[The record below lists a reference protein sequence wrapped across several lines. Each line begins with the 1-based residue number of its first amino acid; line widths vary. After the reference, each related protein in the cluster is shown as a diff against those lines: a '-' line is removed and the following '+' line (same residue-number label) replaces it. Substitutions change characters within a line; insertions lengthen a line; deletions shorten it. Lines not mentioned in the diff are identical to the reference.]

1 MKPRCRWRIGVDEGL
16 ELAPYRLNVSLVE
29 NRRVNGKVRQE
40 HIAHLGAIDG
50 HLLESFFSEVDA
62 TVLDKVKAAD
72 WQLRSLRTRTA
83 FWKDCNAKLQQL
95 SNRLGPDTK
104 RLRMAIHARVP
115 WVMEPERKQLE
126 LLEARA
132 EAKLWGDLYKMTGK
146 NIEATERIIERA
158 TERLAEERS
167 IALREAREA
176 ADAGQRVTRLSKP

>member
-1 MKPRCRWRIGVDEGL
+1 
-16 ELAPYRLNVSLVE
+16 
-29 NRRVNGKVRQE
+29 
-40 HIAHLGAIDG
+40 
-50 HLLESFFSEVDA
+50 
-62 TVLDKVKAAD
+62 
-72 WQLRSLRTRTA
+72 
-83 FWKDCNAKLQQL
+83 
-95 SNRLGPDTK
+95 
-104 RLRMAIHARVP
+104 MAIHARVP